1 MNTLLRIS
9 VFALASFAL
18 SVANAGIYLDKIVV
32 EFDPNGLPREDIVV
46 FNDDTNDN
54 AYIDITIHEV
64 INPGLPNEERI
75 LVENPQDANL
85 LVTPAKMVVAPG
97 SKSQV
102 RLVSLNQNSPVDQIF
117 RVTFTPVLAPFA
129 DEGSAVRI
137 VVAYQALVIVPPQN
151 AEADLSY
158 EKGDGVLTFTNS
170 GNSYIKLENGQIC
183 GQLLSS
189 CEDLMATRLYAGN
202 TWSVELP
209 FDGQVTYRAVND
221 SGVRSLVID

>member
-1 MNTLLRIS
+1 MSSLLRIIVTTLT
-9 VFALASFAL
+9 VFTFSP
-18 SVANAGIYLDKIVV
+18 VIAGIYLDKIVV
-32 EFDPNGLPREDIVV
+32 EFDPDGLPREDIVV
-46 FNDDTNDN
+46 FNDDTNEN
-54 AYIDITIHEV
+54 AFIDITIHEV
-64 INPGLPNEERI
+64 INPGTQDEERI
-75 LVENPQDANL
+75 LVENPRDANL

-137 VVAYQALVIVPPQN
+137 VVAYQALVIVPPRN
-151 AEADLSY
+151 PGADLSY

-170 GNSYIKLENGQIC
+170 GNSYIKLENGELC
-183 GQLLSS
+183 GQLISS
-189 CEDLMATRLYAGN
+189 CIDLMATRLYAGN

-209 FDGQVTYRAVND
+209 FDGQVTYRATNLD
-221 SGVRSLVID
+221 GTRTIVID

>member
-1 MNTLLRIS
+1 MYSSIKLLVCAIIFWVTS
-9 VFALASFAL
+9 PAF
-18 SVANAGIYLDKIVV
+18 AGIYLDKIVV
-32 EFDPNGLPREDIVV
+32 EFDPDGLPREDIVV
-46 FNDDTNDN
+46 FNDDPNEN
-54 AYIDITIHEV
+54 AFIDITIHEV
-64 INPGLPNEERI
+64 INPGTEDEERI

-137 VVAYQALVIVPPQN
+137 VVAYQALVIVPPDN
-151 AEADLSY
+151 PGENLNY
-158 EKGDGVLTFTNS
+158 EKNGGVLTFTNS
-170 GNSYIKLENGQIC
+170 GNSYIKLENGEIC

-209 FDGQVTYRAVND
+209 IDGQVTYRATNN
-221 SGVRSLVID
+221 SGSRTLVID

>member
-1 MNTLLRIS
+1 MNMFIRVL
-9 VFALASFAL
+9 VFSLSAFAL
-18 SVANAGIYLDKIVV
+18 SPASAGIYLDKIVV
-32 EFDPNGLPREDIVV
+32 EFDPDGLPREDIVV

-85 LVTPAKMVVAPG
+85 LITPAKMVVAPG

-102 RLVSLNQNSPVDQIF
+102 RLVSLNQDSPVDQIF

-137 VVAYQALVIVPPQN
+137 VVAYQALVIVPPKN
-151 AEADLSY
+151 AEAKLSY
-158 EKGDGVLTFTNS
+158 EKGDGVLTFRND

-189 CEDLMATRLYAGN
+189 CVDLMATRLYAGN
-202 TWSVELP
+202 VWSVELP

>member
-1 MNTLLRIS
+1 MYSFLKTSI
-9 VFALASFAL
+9 FALFAL
-18 SVANAGIYLDKIVV
+18 GISPAFAGIYLDKIVV

-64 INPGLPNEERI
+64 INPGLENEERI

-102 RLVSLNQNSPVDQIF
+102 RLVSLNQSSPVDQIF

-137 VVAYQALVIVPPQN
+137 VVAYQALVIVPPNNQSS
-151 AEADLSY
+151 DLSY

-170 GNSYIKLENGQIC
+170 GNSYIKLENGQLC

-189 CEDLMATRLYAGN
+189 CVDLMATRLYAGN
-202 TWSVELP
+202 TWSVDLP
-209 FDGQVTYRAVND
+209 FDGQVTYRAVNN

>member
-1 MNTLLRIS
+1 MYRFLRVLAFAPIYFVIS
-9 VFALASFAL
+9 PAF
-18 SVANAGIYLDKIVV
+18 AGIYLDKIVV
-32 EFDPNGLPREDIVV
+32 EFDPDGLPREDIVV
-46 FNDDTNDN
+46 FNDDTNEN
-54 AYIDITIHEV
+54 AFIDIAIHEV
-64 INPGLPNEERI
+64 INPGTENEERI
-75 LVENPQDANL
+75 LVDNPQDANL

-137 VVAYQALVIVPPQN
+137 VVAYQALVIVPPSN
-151 AEADLSY
+151 PEADLSY

-170 GNSYIKLENGQIC
+170 GNSYIKLENGQLC
-183 GQLLSS
+183 GQLLTS
-189 CEDLMATRLYAGN
+189 CVDLMATRLYAGN

-209 FDGQVTYRAVND
+209 FEGQVTYRATND
-221 SGVRSLVID
+221 SGVRTIVID

>member
-1 MNTLLRIS
+1 MYKALRPFLCVLLS
-9 VFALASFAL
+9 LAVSPVF
-18 SVANAGIYLDKIVV
+18 AGIYLDKIVV
-32 EFDPNGLPREDIVV
+32 EFDPDGLPREDIVV
-46 FNDDTNDN
+46 FNDDTNEN

-64 INPGLPNEERI
+64 INPGTENEERI

-151 AEADLSY
+151 PEASLTY
-158 EKGDGVLTFTNS
+158 QKEDGVLTFVNS

-183 GQLLSS
+183 GQLLAS
-189 CEDLMATRLYAGN
+189 CVDLMATRLYAGN
-202 TWSVELP
+202 SWSVELP
-209 FDGQVTYRAVND
+209 FDGQVTYRTTND
-221 SGVRSLVID
+221 SGTRTIVID